1 MKREEDGWPDPGRRL
16 LSVNALETFENSIEQ
31 NGATFHEWNAPI
43 TRETVRS
50 FLGEI
55 GVAEA
60 VFANVPELELNRSAE
75 SRETISPI
83 LRSLSCPSP
92 EQRAER
98 LHSAEAGVFRAEW
111 GLAPQGVLAVEL
123 PSDAMGTV
131 SLVPETSVIV
141 LSADS
146 VVDDGKILFEKLADA
161 FEEGRTNWV
170 IVSGPSATA
179 DMGAL
184 VQGVH
189 GPERVHVI
197 IIQDDE

>member
-1 MKREEDGWPDPGRRL
+1 M
-16 LSVNALETFENSIEQ
+16 SALETFQNSIEQ
-31 NGATFHEWNAPI
+31 NGATVHEWDAPI

-50 FLGEI
+50 FLEEI
-55 GVAEA
+55 GISEA
-60 VFANVPELELNRSAE
+60 VFTNVPELQDSDEPN
-75 SRETISPI
+75 ETTTPI
-83 LRSLSCPSP
+83 LRSVSGSSP
-92 EQRAER
+92 EERTER

-111 GLAPQGVLAVEL
+111 GLAPQGVMAVEL

-131 SLVPETSVIV
+131 SLVPETSVV
-141 LSADS
+141 FLPAESVFAD
-146 VVDDGKILFEKLADA
+146 GALLFEKLGNA

-189 GPERVHVI
+189 GPAGVHVVVTQGEI
-197 IIQDDE
+197 HE